1 MMHIHLHNLRFRSFH
16 GLYEE
21 EQLLGN
27 EYEVNLDVSFTPF
40 EFPVKKIGDSID
52 YTALYQLI
60 KKRMAIPTALL
71 ETIVSE
77 IVAEIQANYPIVSK
91 ISISVK
97 KLYPPVNNFEGAV
110 GVSFE
115 WNK

>member
-1 MMHIHLHNLRFRSFH
+1 MYVHLHNLRFRSFH

-21 EQLLGN
+21 ERMVGN
-27 EYEVNLDVSFTPF
+27 EYEVNLDVGF
-40 EFPVKKIGDSID
+40 EPASFPVHEISDTLD
-52 YTALYQLI
+52 YTVLHRI
-60 KKRMAIPTALL
+60 VKERMAIPTPLL
-71 ETIVSE
+71 ETIATE
-77 IVAEIQANYPIVSK
+77 IAEKIRAGFPSVSK

-97 KLYPPVNNFEGAV
+97 KLFPPVNNFEGAV